1 MKSIIILFGFLCVS
15 CNITKQVENNNSTI
29 VGIWCSKS
37 SAADYP
43 HLSFREDNYVIFD
56 CKIDT
61 IFGLK
66 YSIND
71 NYLLLKTKDKLVIK
85 NKILKLTQD
94 SLVLET
100 LLELQTPQAYYRCNK

>member
-1 MKSIIILFGFLCVS
+1 MKSIIIIVALLFVS
-15 CNITKQVENNNSTI
+15 CGTTKQEENNNTFI
-29 VGIWCSKS
+29 GIWCSKS

-43 HLSFREDNYVIFD
+43 HLSFRQDGYVVFD

-66 YSIND
+66 YSIHN
-71 NYLLLKTKDKLVIK
+71 NYLLLISKKNSIIK
-85 NKILKLTQD
+85 NKILKHTKD

-100 LLELQTPQAYYRCNK
+100 LLDLQSPQIYFRCKK